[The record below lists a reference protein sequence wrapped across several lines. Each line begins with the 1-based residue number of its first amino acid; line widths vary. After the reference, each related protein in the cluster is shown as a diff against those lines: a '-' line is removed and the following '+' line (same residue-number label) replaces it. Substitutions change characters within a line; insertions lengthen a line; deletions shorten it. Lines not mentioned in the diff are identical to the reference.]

1 MRKLLIFYQARQI
14 VAEHQEMTFG
24 YSDEA
29 QRIAGDNYYR
39 PSNEEILKEYA
50 DVFDLDINLVNISE
64 FGGWD
69 QAQSE
74 HFADGGGFDQ
84 IYEAK

>member
-29 QRIAGDNYYR
+29 QRIAVDNYYR

-50 DVFDLDINLVNISE
+50 NVWGEVLNS
-64 FGGWD
+64 
-69 QAQSE
+69 
-74 HFADGGGFDQ
+74 
-84 IYEAK
+84 YEIDRSRK